1 MLPYHFWRNK
11 YINDIKNIQSNK
23 TILLKYKIFEIL
35 YALKLNLILWEDI
48 SPDIVKKYNIP
59 HRCDYGV
66 DLVSINY
73 DKCVQVKLYEKSR
86 ITWKHFCT
94 FRTYSKDILEID
106 NMILA
111 TCKNVKLDK
120 LAKIKLID
128 SGKIKLIEN
137 NYDDLMYEMCQ
148 LKIVDLIQ
156 PKSGIIEKRLYLLD
170 CYNLLQN
177 STNDIIN
184 FQLPCG
190 TGKTYIMLYMIIMDI
205 KDNDKCI
212 IFCPWVDLAKQTL
225 KLCKNMKLNV
235 CFIGDGNNTIDNS
248 KIVICV
254 NPSVVH
260 IPDVKFKYK
269 FIDEAHHLENE
280 DSKIKQKINLIQC
293 DKELNFSA
301 TFKDDS
307 KLDYKL
313 SMRDAIN
320 GQFISDYVLNIEYF
334 TSGDKTKSLIK
345 LIKEKYNWCPMF
357 IYFNTTERCIKF
369 SQLLRDEDMNANYL
383 IGKDTAI
390 KRRSIRRKLDIN
402 DLKILCLCGVYNE
415 GISFNK
421 LRSVMFADLRHSRI
435 NKIQIAMRANRIHE
449 TKPFYRI
456 ILPVVANDFS
466 EKDIKDLIKTF
477 SDIDPEIKKSIKN
490 KNNMG
495 RVRINIENQSQLEDA
510 ELLYEKVYDS
520 IGNMIPLSIEDKV
533 VELLLF
539 VEENDCIPTRKIKF
553 SNDSSMGM
561 FWMKC
566 KNCGRISDKPYDKL
580 LINDLLNKNYEEYL
594 KIREINNNKIKLS
607 IEEKVN
613 ELLLFVEKN
622 NMIPTRNNY
631 KFSDKCDMGGF
642 WTDCKVKHR
651 LNKELYNKLLT
662 NNLLNKNYKDYL
674 IIKEKTKNK
683 IKLSIEEK
691 INELLKFVDKNNIIP
706 LQKIHKF
713 SDKCDMGSW
722 WMYCR
727 QKNGL
732 DKEPYDKLL
741 TNALLKQD
749 YEKYLINKEKN
760 KINLSIKDKVSELI
774 EFVEENGFTPPQ
786 KKYKFSNN
794 SNMGGFWQDC
804 KTTGR
809 IVKEPYNK
817 LLTNDLLKKNYEKY
831 LIVKNKN
838 KINLSIEDKID
849 ELLQFVEKNNITPI
863 EKKHKFSNGSD
874 MGMFWGYCKQKGKL
888 NIKPYNK
895 LLINDLLN
903 KNYEE
908 YLKIREI
915 NNNKIKLS
923 IEDKVNEL
931 IIFVEKNNK
940 IPSKSVK
947 FSNDSTMSEFWTK
960 CKIRNKLNKES
971 YIKLLTNNLL
981 NKNYED
987 YLKIK
992 ENNNNKSDL
1001 SIKEKIGELILFI
1014 KKNNKIPIKNVKF
1027 SNGSNM
1033 GGFWQHC
1040 KQRYKLDKEP
1050 YIKLLANDLLNKNYK
1065 DYLKIKEN
1073 NKNKVKLSI
1082 KDKINELLKFVEE
1095 NDIIPPQRSYKF
1107 SNDSDMGFW
1116 WTDCKSKNKLSKEPY
1131 NKLLTNSLLQQ
1142 SYEKY
1147 LFKKINN

>member
-48 SPDIVKKYNIP
+48 SPDIVEKYNIP

-225 KLCKNMKLNV
+225 KLCKNMKLTV

-539 VEENDCIPTRKIKF
+539 VEKNGYIPTINNYKF
-553 SNDSSMGM
+553 SNNSDMGT
-561 FWMKC
+561 FWSGC
-566 KNCGRISDKPYDKL
+566 KKTGRIIKEPYNKL
-580 LINDLLNKNYEEYL
+580 LTNDLLNKNYEEYL
-594 KIREINNNKIKLS
+594 KIRE
-607 IEEKVN
+607 
-613 ELLLFVEKN
+613 KN
-622 NMIPTRNNY
+622 
-631 KFSDKCDMGGF
+631 
-642 WTDCKVKHR
+642 
-651 LNKELYNKLLT
+651 
-662 NNLLNKNYKDYL
+662 
-674 IIKEKTKNK
+674 KNK

-691 INELLKFVDKNNIIP
+691 INELLLFVNI
-706 LQKIHKF
+706 
-713 SDKCDMGSW
+713 
-722 WMYCR
+722 
-727 QKNGL
+727 
-732 DKEPYDKLL
+732 
-741 TNALLKQD
+741 
-749 YEKYLINKEKN
+749 
-760 KINLSIKDKVSELI
+760 
-774 EFVEENGFTPPQ
+774 
-786 KKYKFSNN
+786 
-794 SNMGGFWQDC
+794 
-804 KTTGR
+804 
-809 IVKEPYNK
+809 
-817 LLTNDLLKKNYEKY
+817 
-831 LIVKNKN
+831 
-838 KINLSIEDKID
+838 
-849 ELLQFVEKNNITPI
+849 NNITPI

-874 MGMFWGYCKQKGKL
+874 MGIFWGCCKQKGKL

-908 YLKIREI
+908 YLMLKEKNKNKIKLSIEEKIDEFIQFVEKNNMIPTVNKHKFSNDSNMGNFWSLCKQRSKLNKKPYNKLLINDLLNKNYEEYLKIREI
-915 NNNKIKLS
+915 NKNKTILS

-931 IIFVEKNNK
+931 LLFVEKNNM
-940 IPSKSVK
+940 IP
-947 FSNDSTMSEFWTK
+947 T
-960 CKIRNKLNKES
+960 RN
-971 YIKLLTNNLL
+971 
-981 NKNYED
+981 NY
-987 YLKIK
+987 
-992 ENNNNKSDL
+992 
-1001 SIKEKIGELILFI
+1001 
-1014 KKNNKIPIKNVKF
+1014 KF
-1027 SNGSNM
+1027 SNGSDM
-1033 GGFWQHC
+1033 GG
-1040 KQRYKLDKEP
+1040 Y
-1050 YIKLLANDLLNKNYK
+1050 
-1065 DYLKIKEN
+1065 
-1073 NKNKVKLSI
+1073 
-1082 KDKINELLKFVEE
+1082 
-1095 NDIIPPQRSYKF
+1095 
-1107 SNDSDMGFW
+1107 
-1116 WTDCKSKNKLSKEPY
+1116 WTDCKQTGRIIKEPY
-1131 NKLLTNSLLQQ
+1131 NKLLTNDLLNKN
-1142 SYEKY
+1142 YKKY
-1147 LFKKINN
+1147 LSKKIKINQ